1 MNDTRVSHARHGAG
15 NGRTPE
21 ENREY
26 AKLAANSQPRDM
38 QIANAAAGRAARS
51 AKLAAEIDPD
61 GTMDPAELAR
71 EVKRRKDAQLA
82 RARATRLTR
91 LRRAR
96 AAAGRL
102 VDDLVEADTALAAA
116 EADAAKA

>member
-1 MNDTRVSHARHGAG
+1 MNDTRVPHARHGAG

-26 AKLAANSQPRDM
+26 AKLAANSQPRAM
-38 QIANAAAGRAARS
+38 QLANAAAGRAARS
-51 AKLAAEIDPD
+51 AKLAAAIDPD
-61 GTMDPAELAR
+61 GTMDPAELER
-71 EVKRRKDAQLA
+71 EIKRRKDAQLA
-82 RARATRLTR
+82 RARAARLTR

-102 VDDLVEADTALAAA
+102 VDELVEADAALTVAEAEAA
-116 EADAAKA
+116 EA

>member
-1 MNDTRVSHARHGAG
+1 MNDTRVSHARHSTG

-21 ENREY
+21 ENHAY
-26 AKLAANSQPRDM
+26 AVAAANSMPLEAQR
-38 QIANAAAGRAARS
+38 ANAAAARAGRT

-61 GTMDPAELAR
+61 GTMDPAEVAR

-82 RARATRLTR
+82 KARATRLTR

-96 AAAGRL
+96 EAAQRL
-102 VDDLVEADTALAAA
+102 VEDFTEADAALAAA
-116 EADAAKA
+116 EADAAEA